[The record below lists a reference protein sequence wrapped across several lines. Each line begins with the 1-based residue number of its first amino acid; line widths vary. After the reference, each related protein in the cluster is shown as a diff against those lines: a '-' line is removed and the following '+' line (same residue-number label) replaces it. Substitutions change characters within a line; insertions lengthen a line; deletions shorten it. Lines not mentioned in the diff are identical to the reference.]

1 MTTTWLTHNRVDLA
15 LHQLRSGD
23 GPSLLL
29 LHGLGEAS
37 PAEVPGYASA
47 WSGSVHALDFTGHGA
62 STLPSGGGYTAE
74 MLMADA
80 DIAVQHLGAAT
91 VAGRGLGAYI
101 ALMLAGARAQQV
113 LGAVLADGPGLSGGP
128 TVPTSQPVVSITSIA
143 TTPDPYAIVELGR
156 DLRPADYATR
166 FVRLANEGSVFEEP
180 VAVCARFRPT
190 WLRAVADEPGVR
202 TTTSLAEAL
211 ALYD

>member
-1 MTTTWLTHNRVDLA
+1 MTTWLTHNRIDLA
-15 LHQLRSGD
+15 LHHLRLGD

-37 PAEVPGYASA
+37 PTEVPSYASA
-47 WSGSVHALDFTGHGA
+47 WAGPVHALDFTGHGA
-62 STLPSGGGYTAE
+62 STLPTGGGYTAE

-80 DIAVQHLGAAT
+80 DIALQHLGAAT
-91 VAGRGLGAYI
+91 IAGRGLGAYI
-101 ALMLAGARAQQV
+101 ALMLAGGRAPRV

-128 TVPTSQPVVSITSIA
+128 TAPTSQPVVSIA
-143 TTPDPYAIVELGR
+143 TVASTPDPYAIVELGR

-180 VAVCARFRPT
+180 IAVCARFRPT

-202 TTTSLAEAL
+202 TTASIAEAL
-211 ALYD
+211 ALFD